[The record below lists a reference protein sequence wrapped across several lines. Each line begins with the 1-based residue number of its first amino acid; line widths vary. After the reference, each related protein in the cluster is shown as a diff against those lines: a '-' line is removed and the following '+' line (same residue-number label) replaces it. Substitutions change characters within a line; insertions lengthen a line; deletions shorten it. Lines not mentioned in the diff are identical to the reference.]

1 MVDVQVLEQ
10 TRRQTG
16 LDEGLVDPF
25 GAKRRL
31 VRVFQDDRVAVAASA
46 GTMLFTAVSSG

>member
-16 LDEGLVDPF
+16 LDEGRWIHSAQSGVWSECFRMTALP
-25 GAKRRL
+25 
-31 VRVFQDDRVAVAASA
+31 AASA